1 MSEATTIARRVLDAL
16 VTSGAITAEQLEGVL
31 EESPDDGAAGRELLE
46 RGVLNTEQLSAVLED
61 EMGIPRVDIA
71 SYAPE
76 AEALDLLPASIARAE
91 NLLPLFEIE
100 GMLTLAIG
108 SPADVFSLD
117 DIEPRIGLE
126 VEPVLAEA
134 GAVAAAIEQY
144 YLAETEESGQANETD
159 ASDEPGESDQEDGE
173 GSETDADNG
182 DEVGESDEALQGP
195 EAEGGD
201 ALEEVGEADAQEES
215 VSADSAAAE
224 ESDGLDVPWV
234 ADVEGDELDAIDAS
248 DLTAADFFEV
258 AEDTREVVDAPADVT
273 DALGAQTAE
282 ASEVSED
289 IADAVAAGGDDGVSV
304 DDSPRQTVAEVA
316 ASEGSAAIDL
326 DVLAVADDRKL
337 ARLVSEILESAVA
350 RGASRIHL
358 FPYKSDFFLVFRIA
372 GRLEKVSSAPLSLQA
387 ALVDGFKNYAKLGN
401 VGADAPALGRLHD
414 EIGGKALVLTVSSVP
429 TVAGQRLVIS
439 IAPARP
445 EPRDFLGLGMS
456 EAEARALRAMAE
468 RGRGLL
474 LVAAPV
480 AGGRSSTYYALLSH
494 AASAGKTVYS
504 VERSIEHEIP
514 AVAQVLV
521 NPGSPVGAASYFAAG
536 IRQDTDV
543 LAIDSIQSVEDVH
556 LAIEAA
562 GMGKLVIAT
571 FAGADIVSAV
581 RRMLDLGAEP
591 VSLASALTLGVGQ
604 RVVRTTCPNCAQD
617 EKNPLAEFIPGAE
630 KGMLSRKGVGCPNCA
645 KSGFAGATGIFEVLP
660 FTEPVRA
667 HIARDATR
675 AELDAAA
682 RAAGMRPMIA
692 SGLEK
697 VRDGIVS
704 VDELDRVLRF
714 RA

>member
-16 VTSGAITAEQLEGVL
+16 VTSGLITADQVSGVGETL
-31 EESPDDGAAGRELLE
+31 PDDGALGLELLE
-46 RGVLNTEQLSAVLED
+46 RGLLTSRQLSGVLED
-61 EMGIPRVDIA
+61 DMGIPRVDIA

-76 AEALDLLPASIARAE
+76 EEALELLPAAIARSR

-108 SPADVFSLD
+108 DPADVFTLD
-117 DIEPRIGLE
+117 QVGREIGLE
-126 VEPVLAEA
+126 VEPVLAEPD
-134 GAVAAAIEQY
+134 AVTTAIEQY
-144 YLAETEESGQANETD
+144 YL
-159 ASDEPGESDQEDGE
+159 PGEPAEPESADE
-173 GSETDADNG
+173 SEDADDIEEPDG
-182 DEVGESDEALQGP
+182 AIDL
-195 EAEGGD
+195 AE
-201 ALEEVGEADAQEES
+201 
-215 VSADSAAAE
+215 
-224 ESDGLDVPWV
+224 
-234 ADVEGDELDAIDAS
+234 IDAS
-248 DLTAADFFEV
+248 DNTESEARPESVATDDSAPEDAEWVSDAEIGNPAADDADVSAADFFEV
-258 AEDTREVVDAPADVT
+258 AEDAREVVDAPTDVT
-273 DALGAQTAE
+273 EALGSQSAE
-282 ASEVSED
+282 SDVSGDLAETVAPASD
-289 IADAVAAGGDDGVSV
+289 DAGVS
-304 DDSPRQTVAEVA
+304 DARPLQTVAEVA

-326 DVLAVADDRKL
+326 DVLAVADDRRL
-337 ARLVSEILESAVA
+337 AILVSEILDSAVA
-350 RGASRIHL
+350 RGANRIHL

-387 ALVDGFKNYAKLGN
+387 ALIDGFKSYAKLGG
-401 VGADAPALGRLHD
+401 VGPDAPALGRLHA
-414 EIGGKALVLTVSSVP
+414 EIAGKQLVLTVSSVP

-543 LAIDSIQSVEDVH
+543 LAIDSMQSVEDVH

-630 KGMLSRKGVGCPNCA
+630 KGLLTRKGAGCPNCG

-667 HIARDATR
+667 HIARDASR
-675 AELDAAA
+675 SELETAA

-697 VRDGIVS
+697 VRDGAVS

>member
-1 MSEATTIARRVLDAL
+1 
-16 VTSGAITAEQLEGVL
+16 
-31 EESPDDGAAGRELLE
+31 
-46 RGVLNTEQLSAVLED
+46 
-61 EMGIPRVDIA
+61 
-71 SYAPE
+71 
-76 AEALDLLPASIARAE
+76 
-91 NLLPLFEIE
+91 
-100 GMLTLAIG
+100 
-108 SPADVFSLD
+108 
-117 DIEPRIGLE
+117 
-126 VEPVLAEA
+126 
-134 GAVAAAIEQY
+134 
-144 YLAETEESGQANETD
+144 
-159 ASDEPGESDQEDGE
+159 
-173 GSETDADNG
+173 
-182 DEVGESDEALQGP
+182 
-195 EAEGGD
+195 
-201 ALEEVGEADAQEES
+201 
-215 VSADSAAAE
+215 
-224 ESDGLDVPWV
+224 
-234 ADVEGDELDAIDAS
+234 
-248 DLTAADFFEV
+248 
-258 AEDTREVVDAPADVT
+258 
-273 DALGAQTAE
+273 
-282 ASEVSED
+282 
-289 IADAVAAGGDDGVSV
+289 
-304 DDSPRQTVAEVA
+304 
-316 ASEGSAAIDL
+316 
-326 DVLAVADDRKL
+326 VLAVADDRKL
-337 ARLVSEILESAVA
+337 AILVAEILEGAVA
-350 RGASRIHL
+350 RGANRIHL
-358 FPYKSDFFLVFRIA
+358 FPYKNDFFLVFRIG

-387 ALVDGFKNYAKLGN
+387 ALIEGFKSYAKLGG
-401 VGADAPALGRLHD
+401 VGPDAPALGRLHA
-414 EIGGKALVLTVSSVP
+414 EIGGKQLVLTVSSVP

-514 AVAQVLV
+514 SVAQVLV

-543 LAIDSIQSVEDVH
+543 LAIDSMQSVEDVH

-617 EKNPLAEFIPGAE
+617 EKNPLAEFIPGAD
-630 KGMLSRKGVGCPNCA
+630 KGLLTRKGAGCPNCG

-667 HIARDATR
+667 HIARDASR
-675 AELDAAA
+675 AELETAA

-697 VRDGIVS
+697 VRDGAVS

>member
-1 MSEATTIARRVLDAL
+1 MSEATTISRRVLDAL
-16 VTSGAITAEQLEGVL
+16 VTSGLITADQVAGVR
-31 EESPDDGAAGRELLE
+31 EEFPDDSAIGLELLE
-46 RGVLNTEQLSAVLED
+46 RGLLTRGQLSAILED

-76 AEALDLLPASIARAE
+76 QEALELLPVSIARSE

-108 SPADVFSLD
+108 DPADVFVLD
-117 DIEPRIGLE
+117 DVGPKIGLE
-126 VEPVLAEA
+126 VEPVLAEPD
-134 GAVAAAIEQY
+134 AVTIAIEQY
-144 YLAETEESGQANETD
+144 YVDAPTEAEDALAADEDE
-159 ASDEPGESDQEDGE
+159 ASDDRDEVEAADEDEAPASADESDAAQDSAVLATAWVEDDGE
-173 GSETDADNG
+173 AESDAD
-182 DEVGESDEALQGP
+182 S
-195 EAEGGD
+195 EAEM
-201 ALEEVGEADAQEES
+201 S
-215 VSADSAAAE
+215 S
-224 ESDGLDVPWV
+224 
-234 ADVEGDELDAIDAS
+234 
-248 DLTAADFFEV
+248 ADFFEV
-258 AEDTREVVDAPADVT
+258 AEDTREVVEAPTDVTEALVLQASEPVEVSDELAETVAPAE
-273 DALGAQTAE
+273 DAAA
-282 ASEVSED
+282 ASD
-289 IADAVAAGGDDGVSV
+289 RR
-304 DDSPRQTVAEVA
+304 PMQTVAEVA
-316 ASEGSAAIDL
+316 ASVGSAAIDL

-337 ARLVSEILESAVA
+337 AILVSDILESAVA
-350 RGASRIHL
+350 RGANRIHL

-372 GRLEKVSSAPLSLQA
+372 GRLEKVSSAPLSMQA
-387 ALVDGFKNYAKLGN
+387 ALIDGFKNYAKLGG
-401 VGADAPALGRLHD
+401 VGPDAPALGRMHA
-414 EIGGKALVLTVSSVP
+414 EIGGKQLVLTVSSVP

-445 EPRDFLGLGMS
+445 EPRDFVGLGMS
-456 EAEARALRAMAE
+456 EAESRALRAMAE

-494 AASAGKTVYS
+494 AANAGKTVYS

-543 LAIDSIQSVEDVH
+543 LAIDSMQSVEDVH

-571 FAGADIVSAV
+571 FAGADIISAV

-617 EKNPLAEFIPGAE
+617 EKNPLAELIPGAE
-630 KGMLSRKGVGCPNCA
+630 KGLLTRKGAGCPNCG

-667 HIARDATR
+667 HIARDASR
-675 AELDAAA
+675 SELEASA

-697 VRDGIVS
+697 VRDGVVS